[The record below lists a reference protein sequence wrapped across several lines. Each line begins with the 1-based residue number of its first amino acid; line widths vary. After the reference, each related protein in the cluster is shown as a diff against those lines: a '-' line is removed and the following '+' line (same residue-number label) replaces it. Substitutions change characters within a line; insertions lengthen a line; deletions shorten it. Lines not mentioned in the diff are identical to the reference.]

1 MKDNEL
7 LQRANRTV
15 PSKNQLAFTELEFSA
30 FIHFGMNTFTN
41 SEQGTGREPEKYF
54 NPPEVDAEQWVKAIK
69 TAGMKGLI
77 LTCKYSDGF
86 CLWPSA
92 YTSHSVINS
101 PWLEGKGDVVKL
113 VSDECRK
120 QGIKF
125 GIYLSPLDRHEESFG
140 SESYNDFF
148 VSQLK
153 ELLSDYGEIYCVWFP
168 RDNESGFHYDWE
180 RYYKTVR
187 ELQPGAVICDC
198 GPDIRWVG
206 NLGGVSRSEEWNA
219 VPFDLLNNAPV
230 QKLVQ
235 PDLGSRKK
243 IKKAKELVWYPP
255 VTYVS
260 LRPGWF
266 YHKEEETSLKMLSK
280 ILDIYFRSVGNN
292 GSMVLNI
299 PPSHTGKIEKKDLDS
314 LVTLGAQLKIEFKH
328 NYALEGTFEA
338 EKERDELHTAA
349 MINEENGYWHS
360 GEFDKKTSITLD
372 LGKVQ
377 FINKVVLGENEATG
391 QQIEKFNIL
400 YFFDNKWR
408 KIYSGNT
415 IGRKKICNLPPMNA
429 RRLRLD
435 IIKTRG
441 FATIKKFE
449 VY

>member
-1 MKDNEL
+1 
-7 LQRANRTV
+7 
-15 PSKNQLAFTELEFSA
+15 
-30 FIHFGMNTFTN
+30 
-41 SEQGTGREPEKYF
+41 
-54 NPPEVDAEQWVKAIK
+54 
-69 TAGMKGLI
+69 
-77 LTCKYSDGF
+77 
-86 CLWPSA
+86 
-92 YTSHSVINS
+92 
-101 PWLEGKGDVVKL
+101 
-113 VSDECRK
+113 
-120 QGIKF
+120 
-125 GIYLSPLDRHEESFG
+125 
-140 SESYNDFF
+140 
-148 VSQLK
+148 
-153 ELLSDYGEIYCVWFP
+153 
-168 RDNESGFHYDWE
+168 
-180 RYYKTVR
+180 
-187 ELQPGAVICDC
+187 
-198 GPDIRWVG
+198 
-206 NLGGVSRSEEWNA
+206 
-219 VPFDLLNNAPV
+219 
-230 QKLVQ
+230 
-235 PDLGSRKK
+235 
-243 IKKAKELVWYPP
+243 
-255 VTYVS
+255 
-260 LRPGWF
+260 
-266 YHKEEETSLKMLSK
+266 MLSK

-328 NYALEGTFEA
+328 NYALEGMFEA

-400 YFFDNKWR
+400 YFFDGKWR